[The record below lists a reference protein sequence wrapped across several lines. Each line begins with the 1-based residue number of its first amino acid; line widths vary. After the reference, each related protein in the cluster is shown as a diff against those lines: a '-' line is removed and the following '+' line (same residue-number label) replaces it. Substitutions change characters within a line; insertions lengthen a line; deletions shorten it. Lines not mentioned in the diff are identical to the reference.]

1 MGIMGDILDVTADGG
16 RDGIIVSAI
25 SRKANLS
32 HYAVLDKCEKLVEAG
47 LVESTKNERNRV
59 FQITEKGLA
68 FFQEFKRFQGLVESM
83 NLRYWLMNPQ
93 IVPIHRKESL
103 REDGMLFVRTE
114 GILDTMVKLP
124 LLVASMIIVAAVMPI
139 QSSFSSPRVL
149 DLIIYPDGTTHVS
162 SEIDVDPLVTD
173 YELDLFGSTIDN
185 FVVVGEDGFLLNTN
199 VIGNSALIETFGS
212 SIITIE
218 YDIHDLVSKQGRIW
232 TFSLDAPSDF
242 TLLLPKNSVIVG
254 MTNLPINMEII
265 NDQNQLT
272 LSVGDTE
279 IDYLFSTTP
288 IISDPIVS
296 DTITPQT
303 DYLTYALVGG
313 VVVASIAGM
322 AIIIRYKQKTAKPE
336 QVQEFTQK
344 IETVT
349 AESIFKL
356 KPDLREDDK
365 EIVKFIA
372 NNGGYA
378 LESELRKK
386 FLQPRTTMWRAVK
399 RLERNGVIEIEKK
412 DLQNLVKLRKD
423 IEEEEEEWKH

>member
-1 MGIMGDILDVTADGG
+1 
-16 RDGIIVSAI
+16 
-25 SRKANLS
+25 
-32 HYAVLDKCEKLVEAG
+32 
-47 LVESTKNERNRV
+47 
-59 FQITEKGLA
+59 
-68 FFQEFKRFQGLVESM
+68 
-83 NLRYWLMNPQ
+83 MNPQ

-185 FVVVGEDGFLLNTN
+185 FVVVGEDGFLLNTD

-242 TLLLPKNSVIVG
+242 TLLLPKNSAIVG

-272 LSVGDTE
+272 LSIGDTE

-296 DTITPQT
+296 DTLTPQT

-313 VVVASIAGM
+313 VVAASIAGI
-322 AIIIRYKQKTAKPE
+322 AIVIRSKQKTAKPE
-336 QVQEFTQK
+336 LVQQSTQK

-349 AESIFKL
+349 AETIFKL

-372 NNGGYA
+372 NNGGQA

-399 RLERNGVIEIEKK
+399 RLERNGVIVIEKK

-423 IEEEEEEWKH
+423 IEEEEEE

>member
-1 MGIMGDILDVTADGG
+1 
-16 RDGIIVSAI
+16 
-25 SRKANLS
+25 
-32 HYAVLDKCEKLVEAG
+32 
-47 LVESTKNERNRV
+47 
-59 FQITEKGLA
+59 
-68 FFQEFKRFQGLVESM
+68 
-83 NLRYWLMNPQ
+83 MNPQ
-93 IVPIHRKESL
+93 IVPTHRKESL

-114 GILDTMVKLP
+114 GIFDTMVKLP
-124 LLVASMIIVAAVMPI
+124 LLVASMIIVAAVIPV

-162 SEIDVDPLVTD
+162 VEVNVDPLATD
-173 YELDLFGSTIDN
+173 YELELFGSTIDN
-185 FVVVGEDGFLLNTN
+185 FVVVGENGFLLNTD

-212 SIITIE
+212 SVITIE
-218 YDIHDLVSKQGRIW
+218 YDIHDLVAKQGRIW

-242 TLLLPKNSVIVG
+242 TLLLPKNSAIVG

-288 IISDPIVS
+288 VVTDPIISD
-296 DTITPQT
+296 TPTLQT
-303 DYLTYALVGG
+303 DYFTYAIVGG
-313 VVVASIAGM
+313 IVAASIVGIV
-322 AIIIRYKQKTAKPE
+322 AIIRSKQKIVKPI
-336 QVQEFTQK
+336 QVQQSAKK
-344 IETVT
+344 IETVD
-349 AESIFKL
+349 AETIFKL

-365 EIVKFIA
+365 EIVKFIS
-372 NNGGYA
+372 NNGGQV

-412 DLQNLVKLRKD
+412 DLQNLVKLRKNM
-423 IEEEEEEWKH
+423 EEEE

>member
-1 MGIMGDILDVTADGG
+1 
-16 RDGIIVSAI
+16 
-25 SRKANLS
+25 
-32 HYAVLDKCEKLVEAG
+32 
-47 LVESTKNERNRV
+47 
-59 FQITEKGLA
+59 
-68 FFQEFKRFQGLVESM
+68 
-83 NLRYWLMNPQ
+83 MNPQ

-185 FVVVGEDGFLLNTN
+185 FVVVGEDGFLLNTD

-242 TLLLPKNSVIVG
+242 TLLLPKNSAMVG

-272 LSVGDTE
+272 LSIGDTE

-296 DTITPQT
+296 DTLTPQT

-313 VVVASIAGM
+313 VVVASITGM
-322 AIIIRYKQKTAKPE
+322 AIVIRSKQKTAKPE
-336 QVQEFTQK
+336 QVQQSTQK

-349 AESIFKL
+349 AETIFKL

-372 NNGGYA
+372 NNRGQA
-378 LESELRKK
+378 LESDLRKK

-423 IEEEEEEWKH
+423 VEEEEEE